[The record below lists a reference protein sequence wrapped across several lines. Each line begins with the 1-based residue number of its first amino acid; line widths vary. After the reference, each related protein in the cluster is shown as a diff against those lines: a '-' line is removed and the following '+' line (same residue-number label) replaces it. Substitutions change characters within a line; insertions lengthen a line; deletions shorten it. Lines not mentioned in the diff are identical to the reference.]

1 MLDKEFQ
8 DLREK
13 RQSVF
18 AIFMALLTAFGVI
31 SYGVL
36 SGGKPIYMFLA
47 GAVILLFMSIL
58 AWKIHIY
65 NLKIDENITQT
76 KDL

>member
-1 MLDKEFQ
+1 MLDKQFQ

-18 AIFMALLTAFGVI
+18 TVFMALLTAFGVI

-36 SGGKPIYMFLA
+36 SGEKPIYMFLVS
-47 GAVILLFMSIL
+47 GIILFFMCIL
-58 AWKIHIY
+58 AWKLHIY
-65 NLKIDENITQT
+65 NLRIDDNISES